1 MAIPHR
7 GIVFRSRWVV
17 AVGLASVIVA
27 LLLAVGHAL
36 SLLARDH
43 VIRALK
49 ETYASDLELRRFE
62 VALFPRIRSTGGG
75 LVFRYRGR
83 GDARNELKGSTPLAR
98 YAVEHVVEAVLVSPH
113 E

>member
-1 MAIPHR
+1 MRFKHGNSTSGHR
-7 GIVFRSRWVV
+7 FPRRWVF

-27 LLLAVGHAL
+27 LLLAGGHAL

-62 VALFPRIRSTGGG
+62 VALFPRTAITNRAATVNSKLNRDREGADIPAPFAATLKIR
-75 LVFRYRGR
+75 
-83 GDARNELKGSTPLAR
+83 D
-98 YAVEHVVEAVLVSPH
+98 PH
-113 E
+113 I

>member
-36 SLLARDH
+36 SLLAR
-43 VIRALK
+43 ALK

-62 VALFPRIRSTGGG
+62 VALFPRI
-75 LVFRYRGR
+75 
-83 GDARNELKGSTPLAR
+83 
-98 YAVEHVVEAVLVSPH
+98 
-113 E
+113 

>member
-7 GIVFRSRWVV
+7 GIAFRSRWVV
-17 AVGLASVIVA
+17 AIGLASVIVA

-49 ETYASDLELRRFE
+49 EAYASGGLPPL
-62 VALFPRIRSTGGG
+62 AGPRATKKGCRGGG
-75 LVFRYRGR
+75 FRETLTGR
-83 GDARNELKGSTPLAR
+83 ES
-98 YAVEHVVEAVLVSPH
+98 YSVVCGALSS
-113 E
+113 

>member
-1 MAIPHR
+1 MAISHR
-7 GIVFRSRWVV
+7 SIVFRSRWVV

-36 SLLARDH
+36 SLPARDH

-62 VALFPRIRSTGGG
+62 VALFPRI
-75 LVFRYRGR
+75 
-83 GDARNELKGSTPLAR
+83 
-98 YAVEHVVEAVLVSPH
+98 
-113 E
+113 

>member
-17 AVGLASVIVA
+17 AAGLASVIVA
-27 LLLAVGHAL
+27 LLLAVGRSL

-62 VALFPRIRSTGGG
+62 VTF
-75 LVFRYRGR
+75 FREFESPVKVSFSDTRGEVMCR
-83 GDARNELKGSTPLAR
+83 
-98 YAVEHVVEAVLVSPH
+98 H
-113 E
+113 